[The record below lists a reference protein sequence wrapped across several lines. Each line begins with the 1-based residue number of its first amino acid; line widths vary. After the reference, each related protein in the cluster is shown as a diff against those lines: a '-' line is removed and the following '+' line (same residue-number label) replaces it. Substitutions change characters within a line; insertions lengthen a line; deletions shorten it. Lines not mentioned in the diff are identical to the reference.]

1 MSNPKDRQLRD
12 LIAEQAADFFVAHRD
27 GNMTD
32 EEAQEFLRWLRA
44 SPAHVAEYL
53 GIVDLAKDIAA
64 ATKHNTTPL
73 EHLMN
78 EAADGGHVIAID
90 PSHLSFDNAPAR
102 LRVEETKRLGPAF
115 FRRGFAAAIALAV
128 IGGAGL
134 TVRLQD
140 RASAAFTTAHGEQRT
155 LQLSDN
161 TIAHMNSDSAIAV
174 TFDSTRRVVEVT
186 RGEVYF
192 EVAKDPRR
200 PFEVHASD
208 LLLRDIGTAFDV
220 FRQDKGTVIA
230 VAEGQVAV
238 FKDMAANVT
247 ARPSAQAKVP
257 GLLADLHAGDQVT
270 ILPSHVVEISDSAKV
285 KRTTAWLHQ
294 EIVFDHE
301 TIAAAAAAFNRYN
314 QIQILI
320 DDPKIAALPIS
331 GRFHMYD
338 IRTFAEVLKTLPG
351 ARTTD
356 DGHTLRVTA
365 GEPHAQ
371 GG

>member
-1 MSNPKDRQLRD
+1 
-12 LIAEQAADFFVAHRD
+12 
-27 GNMTD
+27 
-32 EEAQEFLRWLRA
+32 
-44 SPAHVAEYL
+44 
-53 GIVDLAKDIAA
+53 
-64 ATKHNTTPL
+64 
-73 EHLMN
+73 
-78 EAADGGHVIAID
+78 
-90 PSHLSFDNAPAR
+90 
-102 LRVEETKRLGPAF
+102 
-115 FRRGFAAAIALAV
+115 
-128 IGGAGL
+128 GAGL
-134 TVRLQD
+134 MVSLQD
-140 RASAAFTTAHGEQRT
+140 RASDTFTTAHGEQRT

-174 TFDSTRRVVEVT
+174 TFDSTRRVVNVT

-192 EVAKDPRR
+192 EVAKDARR

-220 FRQDKGTVIA
+220 FRQDKGTVIS

-238 FKDMAANVT
+238 WKDEPANIAA
-247 ARPSAQAKVP
+247 RSSPQAKAP

-270 ILPSHVVEISDSAKV
+270 VLPSHVVEISDSAKV

-301 TIAAAAAAFNRYN
+301 TIAAAAATFNRYN
-314 QIQILI
+314 QIQIVI
-320 DDPKIAALPIS
+320 DDPKIADLAIS

-338 IRTFAEVLKTLPG
+338 IQTFAEVLKTLPG
-351 ARTTD
+351 AHTTD

-365 GEPHAQ
+365 GETHAQ

>member
-27 GNMTD
+27 GHMTD
-32 EEAQEFLRWLRA
+32 EEEQEFLRWLRS

-53 GIVDLAKDIAA
+53 GIVDLAKDI
-64 ATKHNTTPL
+64 TETMKRNNTPL
-73 EHLMN
+73 DYLID
-78 EAADGGHVIAID
+78 EASDGGHVIAID
-90 PSHLSFDNAPAR
+90 PSRFSFDNVPER
-102 LRVEETKRLGPAF
+102 QRGEKRKGFGAAL
-115 FRRGFAAAIALAV
+115 FRHGFAAAVALAV
-128 IGGAGL
+128 IVGAAL
-134 TVRLQD
+134 MVRLQD
-140 RASAAFTTAHGEQRT
+140 RASASFATAHGEQRT

-161 TIAHMNSDSAIAV
+161 TIAHMNSDSAIVV

-186 RGEVYF
+186 HGEVYF
-192 EVAKDPRR
+192 EVAKDARR

-220 FRQDKGTVIA
+220 FRQDKGTVIS

-238 FKDMAANVT
+238 WKDTAANIS
-247 ARPSAQAKVP
+247 ARPSQAKMP

-270 ILPSHVVEISDSAKV
+270 VLPSHVVEISDSAKV

-314 QIQILI
+314 QIQIVI
-320 DDPKIAALPIS
+320 GDPKIAALPIS

-338 IRTFAEVLKTLPG
+338 IQTFAEVLKTLPG
-351 ARTTD
+351 ALMTD
-356 DGHTLRVTA
+356 DGHTLRVTSR
-365 GEPHAQ
+365 ETHAR
-371 GG
+371 GD

>member
-1 MSNPKDRQLRD
+1 M
-12 LIAEQAADFFVAHRD
+12 
-27 GNMTD
+27 
-32 EEAQEFLRWLRA
+32 
-44 SPAHVAEYL
+44 
-53 GIVDLAKDIAA
+53 
-64 ATKHNTTPL
+64 
-73 EHLMN
+73 
-78 EAADGGHVIAID
+78 
-90 PSHLSFDNAPAR
+90 
-102 LRVEETKRLGPAF
+102 
-115 FRRGFAAAIALAV
+115 
-128 IGGAGL
+128 IGGAAL
-134 TVRLQD
+134 MVSLQD
-140 RASAAFTTAHGEQRT
+140 RASASFTTAHGEQRT

-238 FKDMAANVT
+238 FKDTAENVT
-247 ARPSAQAKVP
+247 ARPSAQAKMP

-285 KRTTAWLHQ
+285 KRATAWLHQ

-314 QIQILI
+314 QIQIII

-338 IRTFAEVLKTLPG
+338 IQTFAAVLKTLPG
-351 ARTTD
+351 ARMTD

-365 GEPHAQ
+365 GEIHAR
-371 GG
+371 GD